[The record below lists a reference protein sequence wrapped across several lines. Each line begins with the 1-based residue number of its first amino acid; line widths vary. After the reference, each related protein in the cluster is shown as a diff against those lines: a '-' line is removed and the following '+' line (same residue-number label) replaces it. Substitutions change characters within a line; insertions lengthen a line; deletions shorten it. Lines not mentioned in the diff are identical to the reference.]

1 LNKPFFQLNF
11 VKKIMRI
18 IERISFQ
25 TQDIDLVIKEK
36 NKIRLWIVNAI
47 KNEGK
52 KTGDITYIFC
62 TDNYLLQMNQQYLQ
76 HDDYT
81 DVITFDY
88 TEGDRASGDI
98 FISYE
103 RILDNSNILDTK
115 LEDELH
121 RVMIHGIMH
130 LCGYKDKQ
138 TDDRKQMTEKENQY
152 LNLLHTQKN

>member
-1 LNKPFFQLNF
+1 MNKPFFQLNF

>member
-1 LNKPFFQLNF
+1 
-11 VKKIMRI
+11 MRI
-18 IERISFQ
+18 TQRINFQ
-25 TQDIDLVIKEK
+25 TQDIDLIIKEK

-62 TDNYLLQMNQQYLQ
+62 NDEYLLQMNQQYLQ
-76 HDDYT
+76 HDDLT

-88 TEGDRASGDI
+88 TEGDRVSGDI

-103 RILDNSNILDTK
+103 RIIDNSNILETT

-121 RVMIHGIMH
+121 RVMIHGVMH

-138 TDDRKQMTEKENQY
+138 TKAKTQMTDKENQY
-152 LNLLHTQKN
+152 LKLLLTQKN

>member
-1 LNKPFFQLNF
+1 
-11 VKKIMRI
+11 MRI
-18 IERISFQ
+18 TERINFQ

-62 TDNYLLQMNQQYLQ
+62 SDNYLLQMNQQYLQ

-88 TEGDRASGDI
+88 TEGDRVSGDI

-103 RILDNSNILDTK
+103 RILDNSSILATK

-130 LCGYKDKQ
+130 LCGYKDKK
-138 TDDRKQMTEKENQY
+138 TEERANMTVKENQY
-152 LNLLHTQKN
+152 LELFTLQKN

>member
-1 LNKPFFQLNF
+1 
-11 VKKIMRI
+11 MRVT
-18 IERISFQ
+18 ERINFQ
-25 TQDIDLVIKEK
+25 TQDIDLVLKGK

-62 TDNYLLQMNQQYLQ
+62 SDNYLLQMNQKYLQ

-88 TEGDRASGDI
+88 TEGDRVSGDI
-98 FISYE
+98 FISFE
-103 RILDNSNILDTK
+103 RILDNSNILATK

-138 TDDRKQMTEKENQY
+138 TMERAQMTEKENQY
-152 LNLLHTQKN
+152 LAFFSAQKN

>member
-1 LNKPFFQLNF
+1 
-11 VKKIMRI
+11 MRI
-18 IERISFQ
+18 TERISFQ

-36 NKIRLWIVNAI
+36 NKIRLWIVDAI

-62 TDNYLLQMNQQYLQ
+62 NDEYLLQMNQEYLK
-76 HDDYT
+76 HDDLT

-88 TEGDRASGDI
+88 TEGDRVSGDI

-103 RILDNSNILDTK
+103 RIMDNSKTLETP

-121 RVMIHGIMH
+121 RVMIHGVMH

-138 TDDRKQMTEKENQY
+138 TDAKTQMTDKENQY
-152 LNLLHTQKN
+152 LALLGIQKN

>member
-1 LNKPFFQLNF
+1 
-11 VKKIMRI
+11 MRVT
-18 IERISFQ
+18 ERINFQ

-62 TDNYLLQMNQQYLQ
+62 SDNYLLQMNQKYLQ
-76 HDDYT
+76 HDNYT

-88 TEGDRASGDI
+88 TEGDRVSGDI
-98 FISYE
+98 FISFE
-103 RILDNSNILDTK
+103 RILDNSNILATK

-138 TDDRKQMTEKENQY
+138 TLERAQMTEKENQY
-152 LNLLHTQKN
+152 LAFFSAQKN

>member
-1 LNKPFFQLNF
+1 
-11 VKKIMRI
+11 MRVT
-18 IERISFQ
+18 ERINFQ
-25 TQDIDLVIKEK
+25 TQDIDLVIKGK

-62 TDNYLLQMNQQYLQ
+62 SDNYLLQMNQKYLQ

-88 TEGDRASGDI
+88 TEGDRVSGDI
-98 FISYE
+98 FISFE
-103 RILDNSNILDTK
+103 RILDNSNILATK

-138 TDDRKQMTEKENQY
+138 TLERAQMTEKENQY
-152 LNLLHTQKN
+152 LAFFSTQKN

>member
-1 LNKPFFQLNF
+1 
-11 VKKIMRI
+11 MRN
-18 IERISFQ
+18 IERITFQ
-25 TQDIDLVIKEK
+25 TQDIDLVVKEK

-52 KTGDITYIFC
+52 KAGDITYIFC
-62 TDNYLLQMNQQYLQ
+62 TDEYLLQMNQQYLQ
-76 HDDYT
+76 HDVLT

-88 TEGDRASGDI
+88 TEGYRVSGDI

-103 RILDNSNILDTK
+103 RIIDNSNILKTK

-121 RVMIHGIMH
+121 RIMIHGVMH

-138 TDDRKQMTEKENQY
+138 NKAKAQMTDKENQY
-152 LNLLHTQKN
+152 LELLLIQKN